1 MSIIIKTR
9 LNAGIYKSCGGGETR
24 VHYEWATGPR
34 NLLKA
39 IAKLGE
45 HRKAMR
51 DGYGNIGCG
60 SSWMEI
66 DGVEVDQFDL
76 DEVYR
81 DDAGMWTPAEIRQGY
96 AQITPRTDKAKALI
110 ERLAA
115 STN

>member
-24 VHYEWATGPR
+24 VHHEWATGPR
-34 NLLKA
+34 NLIKA
-39 IAKLGE
+39 IQKLEE
-45 HRKAMR
+45 HRKEMR

-81 DDAGMWTPAEIRQGY
+81 DDADMWTPAEIRQGY
-96 AQITPRTDKAKALI
+96 AQITPRTTKAKELI
-110 ERLAA
+110 ERLVA
-115 STN
+115 SN